1 MSFADR
7 LKDARRVCGLS
18 QEELA
23 EQLDVS
29 RQAVGKWEQG
39 QSYPEVEK
47 LLTLCAVLN
56 TSLDALMADELPK
69 NCGTEINASAPSES
83 ILIRAQNGT
92 NLVRCTNVQ
101 CSQPYKSRRGPK
113 YALFG
118 VSGYSAYWGPHNV
131 FLGWYADE
139 ASVQAEIKAIQEAMR
154 RGEADYSLQY
164 AVKVRRRPG
173 RIEMINE

>member
-1 MSFADR
+1 MAFADR
-7 LKDARRVCGLS
+7 LKEARRICGLS

-39 QSYPEVEK
+39 NAYPEVEK

-56 TSLDALMADELPK
+56 TSLDALMADELPQS
-69 NCGTEINASAPSES
+69 CRTEVTPTVPSES

-92 NLVRCTNVQ
+92 NLVRCIHVQ
-101 CSQPYKSRRGPK
+101 CSQPYKSRKGPK

-118 VSGYSAYWGPHNV
+118 VTGYSDYWGPHNT

-154 RGEADYSLQY
+154 RGETDYTLQY
-164 AVKVRRRPG
+164 AVRVRRRLG
-173 RIEMINE
+173 RIEMIDE

>member
-7 LKDARRVCGLS
+7 LKEARRISGLS
-18 QEELA
+18 QEDLA

-39 QSYPEVEK
+39 QSYPAVEK
-47 LLTLCAVLN
+47 LLALCAVLN

-69 NCGTEINASAPSES
+69 NCRTEINVPAPSES

-92 NLVRCTNVQ
+92 NLVRCINIQ
-101 CSQPYKSRRGPK
+101 CSQPYKSRKGPK

-118 VSGYSAYWGPHNV
+118 VTGYSDYWGPHNT

-139 ASVQAEIKAIQEAMR
+139 ASVQKEILAIQEAMR
-154 RGEADYSLQY
+154 RGDADYVLQY
-164 AVKVRRRPG
+164 NVQVRRLLG
-173 RIEMINE
+173 RIEMIDE

>member
-7 LKDARRVCGLS
+7 LKEARRSCRLY

-39 QSYPEVEK
+39 QAYPEVEK
-47 LLTLCAVLN
+47 LLALCGVLN

-69 NCGTEINASAPSES
+69 NCRTEINAPAPSES
-83 ILIRAQNGT
+83 ILNRAENGI
-92 NLVRCTNVQ
+92 NLVRCINVLS
-101 CSQPYKSRRGPK
+101 SQPYKSRRGPK

-118 VSGYSAYWGPHNV
+118 VSGHSITWGTQNTL
-131 FLGWYADE
+131 LGWYADE
-139 ASVQAEIKAIQEAMR
+139 ASVQSEINAIQEAMR
-154 RGEADYSLQY
+154 RGEADYTLQY
-164 AVKVRRRPG
+164 AVKVRRRLG
-173 RIEMINE
+173 RIEVIDE

>member
-7 LKDARRVCGLS
+7 LKDARRSCGLS

-39 QSYPEVEK
+39 QAYPEVEK

-56 TSLDALMADELPK
+56 TSLDALMVDELSK
-69 NCGTEINASAPSES
+69 SCRTEIKAPAPSES
-83 ILIRAQNGT
+83 ILIRAENGI
-92 NLVRCTNVQ
+92 NLVRCINIQ

-118 VSGYSAYWGPHNV
+118 VSGHSDFWGPHNH

-139 ASVQAEIKAIQEAMR
+139 ASVQAEINAIQEAMR
-154 RGEADYSLQY
+154 RGEADYTLQY
-164 AVKVRRRPG
+164 NAKVRRKLG
-173 RIEMINE
+173 RIEVIDE

>member
-1 MSFADR
+1 MSFAER
-7 LKDARRVCGLS
+7 LKDARRICGLS
-18 QEELA
+18 QEDLA

-47 LLTLCAVLN
+47 LLSLCAVLN
-56 TSLDALMADELPK
+56 TSMDALMADELPK
-69 NCGTEINASAPSES
+69 NCRTEINAPSPSES
-83 ILIRAQNGT
+83 ILIRAENGI
-92 NLVRCTNVQ
+92 NLVRCIHVQ
-101 CSQPYKSRRGPK
+101 CSQPYKSRKGPK

-118 VSGYSAYWGPHNV
+118 VSGYSAYWGPHNH

-139 ASVQAEIKAIQEAMR
+139 ASVQAEINAIQEAMG
-154 RGEADYSLQY
+154 RGEADYTLQY
-164 AVKVRRRPG
+164 NAKVRRRLG

>member
-7 LKDARRVCGLS
+7 LKEARRICGLS

-47 LLTLCAVLN
+47 LLALCGVLN

-69 NCGTEINASAPSES
+69 NCRTEINAPAPSES
-83 ILIRAQNGT
+83 ILIRAENGI
-92 NLVRCTNVQ
+92 NLVRCIHVQ
-101 CSQPYKSRRGPK
+101 CSQPYKSRKGPK

-118 VSGYSAYWGPHNV
+118 VSGFSDFWGPHNH
-131 FLGWYADE
+131 FLGWYADD
-139 ASVQAEIKAIQEAMR
+139 ASVQAEINAIQEAMS
-154 RGEADYSLQY
+154 RGEADYTLQY
-164 AVKVRRRPG
+164 NAKVRRRLG

>member
-7 LKDARRVCGLS
+7 LKEARRSCGLS

-39 QSYPEVEK
+39 QAYPEVEK

-69 NCGTEINASAPSES
+69 NCRTESTPPAPSEG
-83 ILIRAQNGT
+83 IRIRGIH
-92 NLVRCTNVQ
+92 LVRCTSVMR
-101 CSQPYKSRRGPK
+101 SQPFRSRRGPK
-113 YALFG
+113 YALYG
-118 VSGYSAYWGPHNV
+118 VDGNSPVWGPQNTL
-131 FLGWYADE
+131 LGWYADE
-139 ASVQAEIKAIQEAMR
+139 ASVQSEINAIQEAMR
-154 RGEADYSLQY
+154 RGDPDYTLQY
-164 AVKVRRRPG
+164 AVKVRRRLG
-173 RIEMINE
+173 RIEMIDE

>member
-7 LKDARRVCGLS
+7 LKEARRISGLS
-18 QEELA
+18 QEDLA

-69 NCGTEINASAPSES
+69 NCRTEINAPAPSES
-83 ILIRAQNGT
+83 ILIRAENGI
-92 NLVRCTNVQ
+92 NLVRCINIQ
-101 CSQPYKSRRGPK
+101 CSQPYKSRKGPK

-118 VSGYSAYWGPHNV
+118 VSGHSALSGPHSV
-131 FLGWYADE
+131 LLGWYADE
-139 ASVQAEIKAIQEAMR
+139 ASVQAEINAIQEAMR
-154 RGEADYSLQY
+154 RGDPDYSLQY
-164 AVKVRRRPG
+164 NAKVRRRLG
-173 RIEMINE
+173 RIEIEGE

>member
-7 LKDARRVCGLS
+7 LKDARRISGLS
-18 QEELA
+18 QEDLA

-39 QSYPEVEK
+39 QAYPEVEK
-47 LLTLCAVLN
+47 LLSLCGVLN

-69 NCGTEINASAPSES
+69 NCRPEITPTAPSES
-83 ILIRAQNGT
+83 ILIRAENGI
-92 NLVRCTNVQ
+92 NLVRCIHVQ

-118 VSGYSAYWGPHNV
+118 VSGYSDFWGPHNH

-139 ASVQAEIKAIQEAMR
+139 ASVQKEIQAIQEAMS
-154 RGEADYSLQY
+154 RGEADYNLQY
-164 AVKVRRRPG
+164 NVQVRRRLG
-173 RIEMINE
+173 RIEMIHE

>member
-7 LKDARRVCGLS
+7 LKEARRFSGLS

-47 LLTLCAVLN
+47 LLALCGVLN

-69 NCGTEINASAPSES
+69 NCRTEINAPAPSES
-83 ILIRAQNGT
+83 ILIPSENGT
-92 NLVRCTNVQ
+92 SLVRCINVQ

-118 VSGYSAYWGPHNV
+118 VSGHSDFWGPHNH

-139 ASVQAEIKAIQEAMR
+139 ASVQAEIK
-154 RGEADYSLQY
+154 SL
-164 AVKVRRRPG
+164 VKICFG
-173 RIEMINE
+173 

>member
-1 MSFADR
+1 MSFHDR
-7 LKDARRVCGLS
+7 LKEARRCAHLS

-23 EQLDVS
+23 ELLDVS

-39 QSYPEVEK
+39 NAYPEVEK

-56 TSLDALMADELPK
+56 TSLDALMEDELPQS
-69 NCGTEINASAPSES
+69 CRTEVTPTVPSES

-92 NLVRCTNVQ
+92 NLVRCINVQ

-118 VSGYSAYWGPHNV
+118 VTGYSDYWGPHNT

-154 RGEADYSLQY
+154 RGDADYDLQY
-164 AVKVRRRPG
+164 NVQVRRRLG
-173 RIEMINE
+173 RIEMIDE

>member
-7 LKDARRVCGLS
+7 LKEARRICGLS

-47 LLTLCAVLN
+47 LLSLCGVLN

-69 NCGTEINASAPSES
+69 NCRTEINAPAPSES
-83 ILIRAQNGT
+83 ILIRAENGID
-92 NLVRCTNVQ
+92 LVRCIHVK
-101 CSQPYKSRRGPK
+101 CSQPYKSRKGPK
-113 YALFG
+113 FALFG
-118 VSGYSAYWGPHNV
+118 VSGHSDFWGPHNH

-139 ASVQAEIKAIQEAMR
+139 ASVQAEINAIQEAMR
-154 RGEADYSLQY
+154 RGDPDYSLQY
-164 AVKVRRRPG
+164 AVKVRRRLG
-173 RIEMINE
+173 RIEMIDE

>member
-7 LKDARRVCGLS
+7 LKEARRISGLS

-47 LLTLCAVLN
+47 LLALCAVLN

-69 NCGTEINASAPSES
+69 NCRTEINVPAPSES

-92 NLVRCTNVQ
+92 NLVRCINIQ

-118 VSGYSAYWGPHNV
+118 VTGYSDYWGPHNT

-139 ASVQAEIKAIQEAMR
+139 ASVQKEILAIQEAMR
-154 RGEADYSLQY
+154 RGDADYDLQY
-164 AVKVRRRPG
+164 NVQVRRLLG
-173 RIEMINE
+173 RIEMIDE

>member
-7 LKDARRVCGLS
+7 LKEARRSCGLS

-56 TSLDALMADELPK
+56 TSMDALMADELPK
-69 NCGTEINASAPSES
+69 SCRTETNPSSPSES
-83 ILIRAQNGT
+83 ILIRGIH
-92 NLVRCTNVQ
+92 LVRCTSVMR
-101 CSQPYKSRRGPK
+101 SQPFRSRRGPK
-113 YALFG
+113 YFLYG
-118 VSGYSAYWGPHNV
+118 VSGHSPIWGPQNTL
-131 FLGWYADE
+131 LGWYADE
-139 ASVQAEIKAIQEAMR
+139 ASVQSEIKAIQEAMR
-154 RGEADYSLQY
+154 RGDTDYVLKYNVQ
-164 AVKVRRRPG
+164 VRRRLG
-173 RIEMINE
+173 RIEMIDE

>member
-1 MSFADR
+1 MSFHDR
-7 LKDARRVCGLS
+7 LKEARRCAQLS

-23 EQLDVS
+23 ELLNVS

-39 QSYPEVEK
+39 LAYPEVEK
-47 LLTLCAVLN
+47 LIALCAVLN
-56 TSLDALMADELPK
+56 TSLDALMADELPQS
-69 NCGTEINASAPSES
+69 CRTEVTPTVPSES

-101 CSQPYKSRRGPK
+101 CSQPYKSRKGPK

-118 VSGYSAYWGPHNV
+118 VTGYSDYWGPHNT

-154 RGEADYSLQY
+154 RGDPDYSLQY
-164 AVKVRRRPG
+164 AVKVRRRLG
-173 RIEMINE
+173 RIEMIDK